1 MAQEKSFQ
9 RPAQLSI
16 KQRARIF
23 DKTERTVLK
32 NYFDP
37 AFNGSGWPERA
48 RQERQR
54 ILSIDDAETFELAMH
69 DLVRSLGTS
78 HTGFFHQSVRRV
90 PARLAIGANFRK
102 VETPDGL
109 RWVVQDVHEGG
120 PAHAA
125 GLKPLD
131 VLTVIT
137 SVGIAPPEQPMFP
150 MGTKPTMTVQRDSIP
165 IHLELD
171 IPPPRSRKQP
181 YSEPRAVSSSVLPD
195 SVGYLKVTVLP
206 GLLGLDVA
214 RQIDAAVNS
223 LAECDRLILDLRG
236 HLGGGLGV
244 LRLMSHLTDRKLPI
258 GYTISRKKAESG
270 YKKEELKTLDRL
282 PTGKPNFLA
291 IATMAVKFAGRDP
304 SVVLVSEGL
313 GKQKWHGHIVILVNE
328 HTVSAG
334 EMVAAFARE
343 NDLAKIVG
351 TETAGRLIPGSGFKV
366 GEGYMVIMPKAAY
379 ITWAGNKFE
388 GRGIVPEFAE
398 PWSPEDFTAG
408 RDNQILRALDVLRSW
423 WGNKQL

>member
-1 MAQEKSFQ
+1 ME
-9 RPAQLSI
+9 
-16 KQRARIF
+16 QRARIF

-32 NYFDP
+32 HYFDP

-48 RQERQR
+48 QQERQR
-54 ILSIDDAETFELAMH
+54 IIAINDAETFELAMH

-78 HTGFFHQSVRRV
+78 HTGFFHESVWRV

-102 VETPDGL
+102 VETADGL

-131 VLTVIT
+131 VLTEIN
-137 SVGIAPPEQPMFP
+137 SVGIEPPEQPMFP
-150 MGTKPTMTVQRDSIP
+150 MGTKPKITIQRDLTP
-165 IHLELD
+165 KYLDLD
-171 IPPPRSRKQP
+171 IPAPRSRKQP
-181 YSEPRAVSSSVLPD
+181 YSEPKAVISSVLPD
-195 SVGYLKVTVLP
+195 GVGYLKVTVLP
-206 GLLGLDVA
+206 GLLGLNVA

-223 LAECDRLILDLRG
+223 LAECSGLILDLRG

-258 GYTISRKKAESG
+258 GYTVSRKMAEKG

-282 PTGKPNFLA
+282 PTDKPNFLA

-304 SVVLVSEGL
+304 SVLLVSEGL
-313 GKQKWHGHIVILVNE
+313 EKQKWHGRIVILVNE

-343 NDLAKIVG
+343 NGLAKIVG
-351 TETAGRLIPGSGFKV
+351 TETAGRLIPGSGVKV

-379 ITWAGNKFE
+379 ITWAGNRFE
-388 GRGIVPEFAE
+388 GHGIIPDVLE
-398 PWSPEDFTAG
+398 PWSPEAFAAG
-408 RDNQILRALDVLRSW
+408 RDDQISRAIEVLRSECLSTARNDALD
-423 WGNKQL
+423 GP

>member
-1 MAQEKSFQ
+1 M
-9 RPAQLSI
+9 
-16 KQRARIF
+16 
-23 DKTERTVLK
+23 
-32 NYFDP
+32 
-37 AFNGSGWPERA
+37 
-48 RQERQR
+48 
-54 ILSIDDAETFELAMH
+54 IDNAEAFELAMH

-109 RWVVQDVHEGG
+109 RWVVQDVHAGG

-131 VLTVIT
+131 VLTEIDST
-137 SVGIAPPEQPMFP
+137 GIVPPEQPMFP
-150 MGTKPTMTVQRDSIP
+150 MGAKPRLTIQRDSVP
-165 IHLELD
+165 THLDLD
-171 IPPPRSRKQP
+171 IPAPRSRKQP
-181 YSEPRAVSSSVLPD
+181 YSEPKAVISSVLLD
-195 SVGYLKVTVLP
+195 SIGYLKVTVLP

-214 RQIDAAVNS
+214 RQIDAAVSS
-223 LAECDRLILDLRG
+223 LAKCEGLVLDLRG

-258 GYTISRKKAESG
+258 GYTVSRKMAEKG

-282 PTGKPNFLA
+282 PTDKPNFLA
-291 IATMAVKFAGRDP
+291 IATMGVKFAGRDP

-313 GKQKWHGHIVILVNE
+313 GKQKWHGRAVILVNE

-343 NDLAKIVG
+343 NALATIVG

-388 GRGIVPEFAE
+388 GRGITPDVLE
-398 PWSPEDFTAG
+398 PWSAKAFAAG
-408 RDNQILRALDVLRSW
+408 RDDQMSRAMELLRSEC
-423 WGNKQL
+423 LPPVL